1 MSALCTLSHEREIMS
16 LTQESKA
23 GLEEIF
29 ASCDYFSMSLLKLSE
44 KLQQFLSVLE
54 ELQIEVDERPNG
66 KSWTWECI
74 SWWRADHQ
82 RERHHLNTAEFF

>member
-1 MSALCTLSHEREIMS
+1 MS

-23 GLEEIF
+23 DLEEIF
-29 ASCDYFSMSLLKLSE
+29 ASCDYFSVSLLKLSE

-54 ELQIEVDERPNG
+54 ELQIEVDERPNE
-66 KSWTWECI
+66 KSWTWTCV

-82 RERHHLNTAEFF
+82 HERHHLNTGGFF